1 MRFAITGTDARFLPL
16 RKLLLADG
24 HEITDPASA
33 DMVISPPWDP
43 SARYARREEYQIAIA
58 RLTAEGAIALLRPE
72 TGLSGAHILL
82 LGYGRIARLLARE
95 LQKAGALVTA
105 AARSGEQ
112 RAWAEAEGIEALPL
126 DALSGALD
134 RFDVIIGTIP
144 APVLTEPLLALVR
157 KDALLLELASAP
169 GGIDAA
175 AAHERGLR
183 YIRAP
188 GLPAKYA
195 PERAAVILRDAV
207 YAAAAEPLPRLGLAV
222 TGSHC
227 TFSRALEAFRP
238 LKRDYTLVPILSGA
252 AAGTDTRFFA
262 ASAFRAELEAFC
274 GREAVDTIVKAE
286 PLGTAQRLDALLVA
300 PCTGSTLAKLA
311 RGVTDTA
318 VTMACKAH
326 LRNGAPLILAIST
339 NDGLSGSAESIAALL
354 QRKNVYFVPFRQDAP
369 HQKPFSLQSD
379 FDLLGETI
387 KAAMEGRQLQT
398 VLL

>member
-157 KDALLLELASAP
+157 KDVLLLELASAP

-274 GREAVDTIVKAE
+274 GREAVDTFVKAE

-300 PCTGSTLAKLA
+300 PCTGNTLAKLA

-387 KAAMEGRQLQT
+387 KAAMEGRQLQP

>member
-112 RAWAEAEGIEALPL
+112 RAWAEAESIEALPL

-286 PLGTAQRLDALLVA
+286 PLGTAQRLDALLATFSRGRLLKSAARSQSLPAASRTPPLRWRARRICETARRSFSPFPQTTVSPVPRRA
-300 PCTGSTLAKLA
+300 LRRFCSARTCTSSPSGRTRRTRSPSRSRATLTFSAK
-311 RGVTDTA
+311 
-318 VTMACKAH
+318 
-326 LRNGAPLILAIST
+326 
-339 NDGLSGSAESIAALL
+339 
-354 QRKNVYFVPFRQDAP
+354 Q
-369 HQKPFSLQSD
+369 
-379 FDLLGETI
+379 
-387 KAAMEGRQLQT
+387 
-398 VLL
+398 

>member
-24 HEITDPASA
+24 HEIADPASA

-112 RAWAEAEGIEALPL
+112 RAWAEAESIEALPL

-300 PCTGSTLAKLA
+300 PCTGNTLAKLA

-387 KAAMEGRQLQT
+387 KAAMEGRQLQP
-398 VLL
+398 LLL

>member
-105 AARSGEQ
+105 AAPPVSSAHGRRRRASRLCRSTRSPARSTGLMSSLARSPRRCSPSRCSRSSGRTRCCWSLPPRPAGSMPPRRTRGVFATSAR
-112 RAWAEAEGIEALPL
+112 RAC
-126 DALSGALD
+126 
-134 RFDVIIGTIP
+134 RRNT
-144 APVLTEPLLALVR
+144 R
-157 KDALLLELASAP
+157 RSAP
-169 GGIDAA
+169 RSFCATRC
-175 AAHERGLR
+175 H
-183 YIRAP
+183 
-188 GLPAKYA
+188 
-195 PERAAVILRDAV
+195 
-207 YAAAAEPLPRLGLAV
+207 AAAAEPLPRLGLAV

-252 AAGTDTRFFA
+252 AAGTDTRFFRLRLPRGARGVLRPGSGGHDRQGRTARHRA
-262 ASAFRAELEAFC
+262 AARCAARRAVHGQHA
-274 GREAVDTIVKAE
+274 RK
-286 PLGTAQRLDALLVA
+286 
-300 PCTGSTLAKLA
+300 KLA

-387 KAAMEGRQLQT
+387 KAAMEGRQLQP

>member
-311 RGVTDTA
+311 RGATDTA

-387 KAAMEGRQLQT
+387 KAAMEDRQLQP

>member
-1 MRFAITGTDARFLPL
+1 M
-16 RKLLLADG
+16 
-24 HEITDPASA
+24 
-33 DMVISPPWDP
+33 
-43 SARYARREEYQIAIA
+43 
-58 RLTAEGAIALLRPE
+58 
-72 TGLSGAHILL
+72 
-82 LGYGRIARLLARE
+82 
-95 LQKAGALVTA
+95 
-105 AARSGEQ
+105 
-112 RAWAEAEGIEALPL
+112 
-126 DALSGALD
+126 
-134 RFDVIIGTIP
+134 
-144 APVLTEPLLALVR
+144 LTEPLLSLVR

-300 PCTGSTLAKLA
+300 PCTGNTLAKLA

-387 KAAMEGRQLQT
+387 KAAMEGRQLQP

>member
-126 DALSGALD
+126 DALSGVLD

-387 KAAMEGRQLQT
+387 KAAMEGRQLQP

>member
-227 TFSRALEAFRP
+227 TFSRVLEAFRP

-300 PCTGSTLAKLA
+300 PCTGNTLAKLA

-387 KAAMEGRQLQT
+387 KAAMEGRQLQP